1 MSISE
6 YRAFNFPC
14 EVPEVSWWQNTK
26 IPDFRTVKSLGYRV
40 LPVSDVLY
48 TNSTGQVNNTARSIG
63 TDNVNYAA
71 LKNSFENQ
79 GINPNFLPPIVLL
92 TKTSIIKGD
101 FTGIPYEENDEG
113 KIATLPGKSKLLLDG
128 FTRHSILVDK
138 SQEKFVYLVVE
149 LKEGFSVQDAQ
160 DEIGLGLN
168 NHPQSKR
175 HTLVDFKKR
184 LKRWINSHSD
194 DKEVTSKDCIEWFNR
209 IPNSFSDKEIVETV
223 DKVLNEKLAA
233 ETTESFTNTTAK
245 KRGAKL
251 LNTNRV
257 VYAFD
262 NKTGASLETCLGQ
275 VIKHY
280 KENLEVPEVVGFT
293 KKVSAEDLES
303 VRGKMQHDVD
313 DLNQGLRLLARNFL
327 AADRRGE
334 GDSYEFVKLKGFLPQ
349 IVNIEEDIVE
359 YD

>member
-14 EVPEVSWWQNTK
+14 EVPEVSWWKNTK

-92 TKTSIIKGD
+92 APLKEKEAPMDIEPS
-101 FTGIPYEENDEG
+101 YR
-113 KIATLPGKSKLLLDG
+113 AKLLLDG

-138 SQEKFVYLVVE
+138 CQEKFVYLVVE
-149 LKEGFSVQDAQ
+149 LKEGFSVHDAQ

>member
-14 EVPEVSWWQNTK
+14 EVPEVSWWKNTK

-79 GINPNFLPPIVLL
+79 GINPNFLPPVVLQ
-92 TKTSIIKGD
+92 
-101 FTGIPYEENDEG
+101 YEE
-113 KIATLPGKSKLLLDG
+113 KLELLDG
-128 FTRHSILVDK
+128 FTRHSVLVDK
-138 SQEKFVYLVVE
+138 SQERFVYVVVE
-149 LKEGFSVQDAQ
+149 LKEGFSLQDAQ

-184 LKRWINSHSD
+184 LKRWINSHS
-194 DKEVTSKDCIEWFNR
+194 KEVTSKDCIEWFNR

-251 LNTNRV
+251 LKTNRV

-275 VIKHY
+275 VLKHY

-293 KKVSAEDLES
+293 KKVAAEDLAS
-303 VRGKMQHDVD
+303 VRLKMQEGADEF
-313 DLNQGLRLLARNFL
+313 NESFRLLARNFL
-327 AADRRGE
+327 AADKRGE
-334 GDSYEFVKLKGFLPQ
+334 GDSYKVINLKGFLPQ
-349 IVNIEEDIVE
+349 IVDIEDDIIE